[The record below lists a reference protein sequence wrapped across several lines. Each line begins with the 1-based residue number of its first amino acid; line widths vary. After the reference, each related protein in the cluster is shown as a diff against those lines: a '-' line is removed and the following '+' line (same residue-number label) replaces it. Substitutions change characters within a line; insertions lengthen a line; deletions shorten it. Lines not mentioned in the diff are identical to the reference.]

1 MPTFPEESML
11 SERVV
16 RRATGYDDYSGKD
29 EVFNRDSIRDFFDK
43 FK

>member
-1 MPTFPEESML
+1 ML
-11 SERVV
+11 SERAV

-29 EVFNRDSIRDFFDK
+29 EEFNRDSVRDFFDK